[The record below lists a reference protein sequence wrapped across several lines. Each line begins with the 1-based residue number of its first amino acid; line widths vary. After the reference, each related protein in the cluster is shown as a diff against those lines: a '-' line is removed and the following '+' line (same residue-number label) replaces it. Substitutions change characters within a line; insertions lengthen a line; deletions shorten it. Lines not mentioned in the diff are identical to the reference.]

1 MFMANP
7 SPEVIEQLGISG
19 TGKDIRVAWLFP
31 SLARAYYWQPV
42 FKEFAARCPNTA
54 VFTCIWPGFAP
65 GFENSFE
72 VHTLPGLGYVDL
84 KKKLPDSRRGFIWT
98 PLSIVKKLA
107 AFHPDVVFS
116 SGFSG
121 WTVCALL
128 IKLVVRTRVI
138 IYWEGCS
145 AQSVGN
151 SKLKTM
157 LRRWVARFADAAV
170 SNGDEGTSYLRDV
183 IGIPQEKLLCHPC
196 QVPDLSL
203 LDPVAGEVS
212 QPASLASAKRPVFLY
227 VGSLI
232 PRKGWRYLIDAAGI
246 LVRRGTK
253 EFSVLFAGAG
263 EQEEEMRDAIRDQ
276 GLDGIVHQVGGV
288 AYQNLGS
295 YYRSADVFVSPTR
308 ADTWGVAVLE
318 AMAFGKP
325 VLCSKFAGSRQ
336 LVTHGETGFIFD
348 PFDTLQLASYMA
360 RFIQDQG
367 LAERMG
373 ARSHEKMAPFTPA
386 RAADVLATLAVQTT
400 QRRCDSSHAA
410 VNRPA
415 QPVSTR

>member
-1 MFMANP
+1 MANP
-7 SPEVIEQLGISG
+7 SPEVIEQPGTSG
-19 TGKDIRVAWLFP
+19 AEKDIRVAWLFP
-31 SLARAYYWQPV
+31 SLARGYYWQPV

-98 PLSIVKKLA
+98 PLSILKKLA
-107 AFHPDVVFS
+107 AFNPDVVFS

-128 IKLVVRTRVI
+128 FGLVGRTRVI

-145 AQSVGN
+145 AQSVGT
-151 SKLKTM
+151 SRLKTI
-157 LRRWVARFADAAV
+157 LRSWIARFSDAAV
-170 SNGDEGTSYLRDV
+170 SNGDEGATYLRDV
-183 IGIPQEKLLCHPC
+183 IGMPQEKLLCHPC

-203 LDPVAGEVS
+203 LDPVAAEVS
-212 QPASLASAKRPVFLY
+212 QPASLGSAKRPVFLY

-232 PRKGWRYLIDAAGI
+232 PRKGWRYLVDAAGL
-246 LVRRGTK
+246 LVRRGMR
-253 EFSVLFAGAG
+253 EFSILFVGAG
-263 EQEEEMRDAIRDQ
+263 EQEEEMRAAITDQ
-276 GLDGIVHQVGGV
+276 GLDGIVQQVGGV

-325 VLCSKFAGSRQ
+325 VLCSRFAGSRQ
-336 LVTHGETGFIFD
+336 LVAHGENGFIFD

-360 RFIQDQG
+360 RFIQEQG
-367 LAERMG
+367 LYERMG
-373 ARSHEKMAPFTPA
+373 ARSLAKMLPFTPA
-386 RAADVLATLAVQTT
+386 RAADVLAKLALQTT
-400 QRRCDSSHAA
+400 QRRRDSSHAA

-415 QPVSTR
+415 QPVSTS